1 MKKMIGLFVCLF
13 LIGSQI
19 VNAQS
24 KQISGTVTSAEDGM
38 GMPGVSVVIKGTTIG
53 ASTDIDGKYSLEAQA
68 SDVLMFSF
76 VGTVTQEITVGDQ
89 TVINVV
95 LESESI
101 GVDEVIVTGYTAHR
115 KSEVTGST
123 VQVKGEDLAD
133 MPVVSVDQ
141 ALQGRV
147 AGVAVSGASGTPGS
161 AQKIRI
167 RGRSSITAG
176 NNPLYVID
184 GVPMVDGNVS
194 TSSATSSLSMLAT
207 LNSNDIESISILK
220 DASATA
226 AYGARGANGVVV
238 ITTKS
243 GKSGKANIN
252 FSATYGV
259 SNDAVDGPGVLTGAE
274 REELFLE
281 SLINSF
287 GGDYGFSDQDG
298 AREFYNNNTGY
309 FWSDYA
315 NWNAAGRPETDWAD
329 LITNKNAPMQEYN
342 LSATGGKDGISY
354 YISGGYLK
362 QEATVIGAE
371 YERISGTVNLD
382 VDLSPNFKFST
393 KNTGSHS
400 YQDGLLEGSAYF
412 SSPRSAKFFM
422 PSITQAYNEDG
433 TPNLNTDLP
442 NPLYI
447 AEQDIDEN
455 KLTRI
460 LTNNSLTWKTPIE
473 NLTFTTRMNIDYQV
487 YHYKTYDNPVSG
499 DGDGATRGYGY
510 QTNRNRA
517 NYVFQN
523 MLDYTLALDGG
534 HDFDF
539 KVVQEFQKNRLYFLA
554 AEADNFS
561 DVGLTNLN
569 SAGNPTTANSWF
581 TDWSVASYLGMIH
594 YSFNGKYVAD
604 VTYRREGSSRF
615 SADNRWG
622 NFWAVGGAWN
632 INREDFMA
640 NIDQID
646 MLKLRASYGKTGN
659 ANINLN
665 QYQELLNFDADYTG
679 EGASYAGTFGNQDL
693 TWETSYSLDLG
704 LDFGLFNNRI
714 SGSVGYYFR
723 ETTDMLLNEPLSL
736 TTGFTS
742 QTRNI
747 GKMENKGWEF
757 ELNADIVRS
766 NDLNVSLGLNV
777 GTTKNKVTELAVDNN
792 GVERNITDNTTR
804 VATGHPVYGWYMPT
818 WAGVDPD
825 TGNEL
830 WFVDGEGSETT
841 SNFNAANQVW
851 QGGSAIPEVT
861 AGLNLHVDYKG
872 FFLDASAYF
881 AGGHKVYEEWHRYT
895 NGTDRFSLQF
905 YQGVDKLL
913 DRWQK
918 PGDTGT
924 RYGKMEYTARPWQRH
939 SKFLYDGDYIRL
951 KDLSVGYDFN
961 KNITDAMGIGG
972 LRVYV
977 RGTNL
982 LTWVKDDNLEYDPE
996 VDTDG
1001 FTGLTTPPAKSFI
1014 FGVNLKF

>member
-207 LNSNDIESISILK
+207 LNSNDIESISIMK

-539 KVVQEFQKNRLYFLA
+539 KVVQEYQKNRLYFLA

-646 MLKLRASYGKTGN
+646 MLKLRAPYGKTGN

>member
-1 MKKMIGLFVCLF
+1 MIGLFVCLF

-95 LESESI
+95 LEAESI

-176 NNPLYVID
+176 NEPLYVID

-287 GGDYGFSDQDG
+287 GGDYDFSDQDG

-487 YHYKTYDNPVSG
+487 YHYKTYDNPISG

-539 KVVQEFQKNRLYFLA
+539 KLVQEYQKNRLYFLA

-615 SADNRWG
+615 SPDNRWG

-659 ANINLN
+659 ANISLN

-736 TTGFTS
+736 TTGFSS

-777 GTTKNKVTELAVDNN
+777 GTTKNEVTELAVDNN

-841 SNFNAANQVW
+841 ANFNDANQVW

-918 PGDTGT
+918 PGDTGK

-951 KDLSVGYDFN
+951 KDLSIGYDFN

-1001 FTGLTTPPAKSFI
+1001 FTGLTTPAAKSFI

>member
-13 LIGSQI
+13 IIGSQI

-68 SDVLMFSF
+68 SDILMFSF
-76 VGTVTQEITVGDQ
+76 VGMVTQEITVGDQ

-161 AQKIRI
+161 QQKIRI

-176 NNPLYVID
+176 NDPLYVID

-194 TSSATSSLSMLAT
+194 TSTATSSLSMLAT

-252 FSATYGV
+252 FSATYGI
-259 SNDAVDGPGVLTGAE
+259 SNDATDGPGVLKGAD
-274 REELFLE
+274 REMLFYE
-281 SLINSF
+281 SLINT
-287 GGDYGFSDQDG
+287 YGKKYKFSDQEG
-298 AREFYNNNTGY
+298 ARNFYESNPNAFGT
-309 FWSDYA
+309 DYVR
-315 NWNAAGRPETDWAD
+315 WNAAGRPETDWAK
-329 LITNKNAPMQEYN
+329 LITNDDAPMQEYN
-342 LSATGGKDGISY
+342 LSASGGGKGYNY

-362 QEATVIGAE
+362 QEATVIGSE
-371 YERISGTVNLD
+371 FERISGSVNLD
-382 VDLSPNFKFST
+382 VDLSPSFKFST

-412 SSPRSAKFFM
+412 SSPRAVKFFM
-422 PSITQAYNEDG
+422 PSITPAYNEDG
-433 TPNLNTDLP
+433 SYNLDTDLP
-442 NPLYI
+442 NPLFI

-455 KLTRI
+455 RLTRI

-487 YHYKTYDNPVSG
+487 YHYKTYDNPISG

-523 MLDYTLALDGG
+523 MVDYSLELDGG

-569 SAGNPTTANSWF
+569 SAGNPTTANAWF

-594 YSFNGKYVAD
+594 YSYNGKYVAD
-604 VTYRREGSSRF
+604 ITYRREGSSRF

-622 NFWAVGGAWN
+622 NFWALGGAWN

-640 NIDQID
+640 NMDQID

-659 ANINLN
+659 ANIGLN
-665 QYQELLNFDADYTG
+665 QYQELLNFDADYAG
-679 EGASYAGTFGNQDL
+679 EGASYAGTFGNQEL

-704 LDFGLFNNRI
+704 IDFGLFNNRI
-714 SGSVGYYFR
+714 SGSIGYYFR
-723 ETTDMLLNEPLSL
+723 ETQDMLLDEPLSL
-736 TTGFTS
+736 TTGFSS

-757 ELNADIVRS
+757 ELNADIIRS
-766 NDLNVSLGLNV
+766 NDFNVSLGANV
-777 GTTKNKVTELAVDNN
+777 GTNKNEVTELAIDDN

-804 VATGHPVYGWYMPT
+804 VATGHPVYGWYMQHGLALIQILVMNYGMLMVKEAKPLRT
-818 WAGVDPD
+818 LMMQIKFGK
-825 TGNEL
+825 
-830 WFVDGEGSETT
+830 
-841 SNFNAANQVW
+841 
-851 QGGSAIPEVT
+851 EV
-861 AGLNLHVDYKG
+861 VQ
-872 FFLDASAYF
+872 FL
-881 AGGHKVYEEWHRYT
+881 K
-895 NGTDRFSLQF
+895 LQL
-905 YQGVDKLL
+905 V
-913 DRWQK
+913 
-918 PGDTGT
+918 
-924 RYGKMEYTARPWQRH
+924 
-939 SKFLYDGDYIRL
+939 
-951 KDLSVGYDFN
+951 
-961 KNITDAMGIGG
+961 
-972 LRVYV
+972 
-977 RGTNL
+977 
-982 LTWVKDDNLEYDPE
+982 
-996 VDTDG
+996 
-1001 FTGLTTPPAKSFI
+1001 
-1014 FGVNLKF
+1014 

>member
-1 MKKMIGLFVCLF
+1 MIGLFVCLF

-539 KVVQEFQKNRLYFLA
+539 KVVQEYQKNRLYFLA

>member
-539 KVVQEFQKNRLYFLA
+539 KVVQEYQKNRLYFLA